1 MLGAW
6 CGCTL
11 AGWPEQRP
19 TVLFIVR
26 EDALQFAAHQVGP
39 ARNKGAAPSSGQPSL
54 PAGTVVLAT
63 ALPQCSADTVS
74 ECGPAHFQRPALTE
88 AGQLG

>member
-1 MLGAW
+1 MGPGVGA
-6 CGCTL
+6 L
-11 AGWPEQRP
+11 AGWPEPRP

-26 EDALQFAAHQVGP
+26 EGALQYAAQECP

-63 ALPQCSADTVS
+63 ALPECSADTVS
-74 ECGPAHFQRPALTE
+74 EYEPAHFQRPALTE
-88 AGQLG
+88 AG